1 MAEEGE
7 DGKKLKKEKI
17 RKQNLEGSVFREQH
31 NVTWLRRNRHQI
43 CLFFFNFLNHTPHTK
58 HLYQ

>member
-17 RKQNLEGSVFREQH
+17 RKQNLECSVFREQH
-31 NVTWLRRNRHQI
+31 NVTWLRRKTPNMP
-43 CLFFFNFLNHTPHTK
+43 FFFNFLNHTPHTK